1 MKRIRIP
8 LQIIGR
14 CQLAVCLEN
23 DEAKNIDEFA
33 IFAPPNEIRSWSTI
47 QYTAALFHGI
57 SFLQAFCSL
66 LIVCACARARRCTQ
80 ISLWPFNLFW
90 KWPGSLPARATMD
103 WLFIAHHI
111 DDKHI
116 TVNYELRTYTIS
128 SNIVQFSRWN
138 VSDSNS
144 IASNNEYGM

>member
-14 CQLAVCLEN
+14 CQLAVCLENENENCTN

-66 LIVCACARARRCTQ
+66 LIVCARARARRCTQ
-80 ISLWPFNLFW
+80 ISLWPFNLFESGQAHYLRVQLW
-90 KWPGSLPARATMD
+90 TGFSLP
-103 WLFIAHHI
+103 I
-111 DDKHI
+111 
-116 TVNYELRTYTIS
+116 IS
-128 SNIVQFSRWN
+128 MI
-138 VSDSNS
+138 S
-144 IASNNEYGM
+144 I